1 MSSIITLLIISLLVL
16 LPLHL
21 EAISSCN
28 ESCRT
33 LNDCE
38 GQLICI
44 KGKCDDDPDIGTK
57 ICDGGGGSGG
67 GSCKSSGTL
76 ICKGKSF
83 PKFKCSPPITSS
95 TPAKLTNN
103 DFSEGGDGGAP
114 SQCDERF
121 HSNTERVVALS
132 TGWYNDGS
140 RCGKIIKITATNGR
154 STTAK
159 VVDQCDSQNGCDAEH
174 AGQPPCK
181 NNIVDGSN
189 AVWSALGLD
198 TDLGVVDVTWSM
210 ASNNNVYALK
220 HYT

>member
-1 MSSIITLLIISLLVL
+1 MYSIITLLIISLLVL
-16 LPLHL
+16 LPHHL

-38 GQLICI
+38 GQLIC
-44 KGKCDDDPDIGTK
+44 
-57 ICDGGGGSGG
+57 
-67 GSCKSSGTL
+67 TL

-83 PKFKCSPPITSS
+83 LKFKCSPPITSS

-140 RCGKIIKITATNGR
+140 RCGKIIKITAKNGR

-210 ASNNNVYALK
+210 ASNDDVYALK